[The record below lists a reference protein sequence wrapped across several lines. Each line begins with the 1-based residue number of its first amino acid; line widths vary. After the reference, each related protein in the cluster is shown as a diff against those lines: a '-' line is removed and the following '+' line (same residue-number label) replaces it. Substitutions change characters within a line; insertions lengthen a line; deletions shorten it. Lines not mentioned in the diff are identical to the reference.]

1 MKNILI
7 SAVAAGAIISF
18 AGAAAA
24 QQIYLNFGPSYGP
37 PPAYGPGYGPGYCSG
52 YGPPPGPYYRSER
65 MGRGYYYRPGRFRSW
80 NGCQQGWTVQDGL
93 CKPYRGY

>member
-7 SAVAAGAIISF
+7 SAMTAGAIISL

-37 PPAYGPGYGPGYCSG
+37 PPGYGPGYAPGYGPG
-52 YGPPPGPYYRSER
+52 YGPPPGPYYRGER
-65 MGRGYYYRPGRFRSW
+65 MGRGYYRPGRFRSW
-80 NGCQQGWTVQDGL
+80 NGCQQGWTVQDGV

>member
-7 SAVAAGAIISF
+7 SAVTAGAIITF

-37 PPAYGPGYGPGYCSG
+37 PPGYGPGYGTGYGPG

-65 MGRGYYYRPGRFRSW
+65 IGRGYYRPGRFRTG

>member
-7 SAVAAGAIISF
+7 SVVTAGAIISI

-37 PPAYGPGYGPGYCSG
+37 PPGYGPGYGTGYGPG

-65 MGRGYYYRPGRFRSW
+65 IGRGYYRPGRFRTG